1 MPLEGKALYNYLKQ
15 YTHVLTLS
23 EIMEIHPMKLES
35 EFTIKGKA
43 RGIPQ
48 QYLEWYLHQLAAGEN
63 GKHL

>member
-1 MPLEGKALYNYLKQ
+1 
-15 YTHVLTLS
+15 
-23 EIMEIHPMKLES
+23 LES